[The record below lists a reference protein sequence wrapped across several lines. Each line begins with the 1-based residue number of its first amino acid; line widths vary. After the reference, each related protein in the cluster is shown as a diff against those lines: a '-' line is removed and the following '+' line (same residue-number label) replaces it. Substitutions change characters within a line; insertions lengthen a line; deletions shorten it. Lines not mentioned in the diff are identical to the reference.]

1 MGKGWQHRGSHMT
14 AETLYL
20 ARSVSLA
27 AASDTVQMFPPG
39 KQVVTPSRADG
50 KEPEEIQLTIDEQ
63 TATDLETLR
72 AELQAKADA
81 GEGDAPYF
89 DFNHS
94 DGEASA
100 WPKRIF
106 WAGDDPLL
114 GGVRAEVEWTAA
126 GEAAVQ
132 GKTFR
137 RFSPAFYAVDGRIT
151 GTPVNMGGLVNRAAF
166 TRIQPLFAKQADEV
180 QPDPQPET
188 DTTMTPEEITALQE
202 ENAQLK
208 TALEELQAKLGEMKK
223 QEAEA
228 FVAKAAAEGRI
239 GTDPTLQA
247 KWVES
252 LIKDESAK
260 ELLLAMAPHK
270 LTEKI
275 TTNAKQEDTEIV
287 KDAAALLAKYSELP
301 REEQPAF
308 FAKHANELKQARDNA
323 LRA

>member
-1 MGKGWQHRGSHMT
+1 MT
-14 AETLYL
+14 SETLYL

-27 AASDTVQMFPPG
+27 AANETVQMFPPG

-50 KEPEEIQLTIDEQ
+50 AEPQEIELNIDAQ
-63 TATDLETLR
+63 TAEVLEALR

-89 DFNHS
+89 DFNHD

-126 GEAAVQ
+126 GEAAVN

-137 RFSPAFYAVDGRIT
+137 RFSPAFYAADGRIT

-166 TRIQPLFAKQADEV
+166 TRIQPLFAKQPE
-180 QPDPQPET
+180 DPQPET
-188 DTTMTPEEITALQE
+188 NTMTPEEITALQE
-202 ENAQLK
+202 ENAMLKQQL
-208 TALEELQAKLGEMKK
+208 AELQAGMGEMKK
-223 QEAEA
+223 KEAEA
-228 FVAKAAAEGRI
+228 FVAQAAKDGRI

-247 KWVES
+247 KWVDS
-252 LIKDESAK
+252 IVSDESAK
-260 ELLLAMAPHK
+260 ELLLAMAPNK
-270 LTEKI
+270 ALTEKI
-275 TTNAKQEDTEIV
+275 TDNARKDADTV
-287 KDAAALLAKYSELP
+287 KDAAALLAKFHELP

-308 FAKHANELKQARDNA
+308 FAKHAEQLKTARDKA

>member
-1 MGKGWQHRGSHMT
+1 MVRGSHMT

-27 AASDTVQMFPPG
+27 AASDSVQMFPPG

-50 KEPEEIQLTIDEQ
+50 KEPTEIELTIDEQ
-63 TATDLETLR
+63 TAADLEALR

-137 RFSPAFYAVDGRIT
+137 RFSPAFYAGNGRIT
-151 GTPVNMGGLVNRAAF
+151 GAPTNMGGLVNRAAF
-166 TRIQPLFAKQADEV
+166 TRIQPLFAKE
-180 QPDPQPET
+180 PDPQPTPQPET
-188 DTTMTPEEITALQE
+188 NTMNEEEIAALQQ
-202 ENAQLK
+202 ENATLK
-208 TALEELQAKLGEMKK
+208 SALEELQAKLGEMNKK
-223 QEAEA
+223 EAEA
-228 FVAKAAAEGRI
+228 TVAMAAKEGRI
-239 GTDPTLQA
+239 GTDPALQA

-252 LIKDESAK
+252 ILKDPSAK
-260 ELLLAMAPHK
+260 DLLLAMAPHAA
-270 LTEKI
+270 LTEKVI
-275 TTNAKQEDTEIV
+275 DPKRTAEKEVVQ
-287 KDAAALLAKYSELP
+287 DAAALLAKYDELP
-301 REEQPAF
+301 REEKPVF
-308 FAKHANELKQARDNA
+308 FAKHAAELKQARDKA

>member
-1 MGKGWQHRGSHMT
+1 MT
-14 AETLYL
+14 SETLYL

-27 AASDTVQMFPPG
+27 AAGDSVQMFPPG
-39 KQVVTPSRADG
+39 KQTVTPSPADG
-50 KEPEEIQLTIDEQ
+50 SEPQEIELTIDEQ
-63 TATDLETLR
+63 TATHLETLR

-89 DFNHS
+89 DFNHN

-106 WAGDDPLL
+106 WGGDDPLL

-137 RFSPAFYAVDGRIT
+137 RFSPAFYAKEGRIT

-166 TRIQPLFAKQADEV
+166 TRIQPLFAKEAPPQ
-180 QPDPQPET
+180 QDPQPET

-202 ENAQLK
+202 ENAALKQQL
-208 TALEELQAKLGEMKK
+208 TELQAGLGEMKK
-223 QEAEA
+223 KEAEA
-228 FVAKAAAEGRI
+228 TVAMAAKEGRI
-239 GTDPTLQA
+239 GTDPALQA

-252 LIKDESAK
+252 IVKDPAAK
-260 ELLLAMAPHK
+260 ELLLAMAPNK
-270 LTEKI
+270 ALTEKI
-275 TTNAKQEDTEIV
+275 TDAGKKDAEIV
-287 KDAAALLAKYSELP
+287 KDAAALLAKFHELP
-301 REEQPAF
+301 RDEQPAF
-308 FAKHANELKQARDNA
+308 FAKHSADLKQARDNA